1 MWLQLLWLFTDEVIA
16 VVIDI
21 AFAIINTFDNGDNA
35 DNNECENNDKI
46 KNAIKKKVQVFTL
59 NKVMNTF
66 FVMKINVI
74 SRTIY
79 VIPMKIETI
88 MLMTVLIV
96 Y

>member
-21 AFAIINTFDNGDNA
+21 AFAIINTFDNA

-46 KNAIKKKVQVFTL
+46 KNAIKKSTGIHIKQG
-59 NKVMNTF
+59 NEYF
-66 FVMKINVI
+66 FFIMKINVI

-79 VIPMKIETI
+79 VIPMKIEII
-88 MLMTVLIV
+88 MLMTILIV
-96 Y
+96 

>member
-46 KNAIKKKVQVFTL
+46 KNALKKVQVFTL

-66 FVMKINVI
+66 FYHENYVI

-79 VIPMKIETI
+79 VIPMKIEII
-88 MLMTVLIV
+88 MLMTILIV
-96 Y
+96 

>member
-46 KNAIKKKVQVFTL
+46 KNAIKKSTGIHIKQG
-59 NKVMNTF
+59 NEYF
-66 FVMKINVI
+66 FFIMKINVI

-79 VIPMKIETI
+79 VIPMKIEII
-88 MLMTVLIV
+88 MLMTILIV
-96 Y
+96 